1 MSYLATNYSEIDIGS
16 WSKYKIWSTF
26 KRKKIKSRMLAF
38 DHPNICRI
46 TMWIINLYFSNYHRL
61 LTPVLGYSTLLLG
74 RVCMPTLHTTHDLV
88 LSRHYV
94 WNVGINALVLLVS
107 VTAVIWVE
115 QNVSTILMF
124 VPISCENFSDITD
137 MINLIKNLWNKTKWL

>member
-1 MSYLATNYSEIDIGS
+1 
-16 WSKYKIWSTF
+16 
-26 KRKKIKSRMLAF
+26 
-38 DHPNICRI
+38 
-46 TMWIINLYFSNYHRL
+46 
-61 LTPVLGYSTLLLG
+61 
-74 RVCMPTLHTTHDLV
+74 MPTLHTTHDLV

-137 MINLIKNLWNKTKWL
+137 MINLIKNLWNKKKMIVKTNY